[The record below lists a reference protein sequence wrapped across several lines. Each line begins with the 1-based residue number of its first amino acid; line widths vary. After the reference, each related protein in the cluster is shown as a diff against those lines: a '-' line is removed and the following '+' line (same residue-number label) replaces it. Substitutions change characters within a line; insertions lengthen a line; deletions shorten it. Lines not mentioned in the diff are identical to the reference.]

1 MEEIILIGEKMKSS
15 KYCKL
20 DLSNNRVIKY
30 QRKIGI
36 VQEYYRSTTELNILE
51 ILNEYNVNIPQILEK
66 KDDYFVEEYI
76 DGVLLDSIYANNCNI
91 DKSDI
96 DSIISN
102 IVLLTT
108 INYQKLSNFKRWKN
122 VIEFFDFQVTNTE
135 NIWNNYKT
143 KYSNIYKV
151 LNIDENII
159 KTLKQLPKQIDINR
173 PLCLIH
179 GDRHKNNMIKKNK
192 KIYFI
197 DWELS
202 CIGDLAYDIAFH
214 IHQMKYCNSD
224 LNYFIEQL
232 ETRLPNQFRSAI
244 SDVITYMKFI
254 TARSVI
260 YYVKIINDC
269 SYSDELFEKFYFRL
283 KTLSEYKEFGIEL
296 GNKDNLRNLLKKE
309 KNVL

>member
-1 MEEIILIGEKMKSS
+1 MKSS
-15 KYCKL
+15 KYCKF
-20 DLSNNRVIKY
+20 DLSNNSVIKY

-36 VQEYYRSTTELNILE
+36 VQEYYRSTPELSVLE
-51 ILNEYNVNIPQILEK
+51 VLKENDINIPKILEK
-66 KDDYFVEEYI
+66 RSDSFVEEYI
-76 DGVLLDSIYANNCNI
+76 DGDLLDIIYKDNCNI
-91 DKSDI
+91 NRSDI

-102 IVLLTT
+102 IVLLTS
-108 INYQKLSNFKRWKN
+108 INYQKLNDFKKWN
-122 VIEFFDFQVTNTE
+122 NTVEFFNFQITNTE
-135 NIWNNYKT
+135 NIWNEYKV
-143 KYSNIYKV
+143 KYENIYKI
-151 LNIDENII
+151 LNIDDNFIDI
-159 KTLKQLPKQIDINR
+159 LKQLPKKIDICR

-179 GDRHKNNMIKKNK
+179 GDRHKNNMIKKNG

-224 LNYFIEQL
+224 LNYFIKQL
-232 ETRLPNQFRSAI
+232 EIRLPNQFKSAI

-283 KTLSEYKEFGIEL
+283 KTLNEYKEFCIYSYD
-296 GNKDNLRNLLKKE
+296 KQNLKNLLKKE

>member
-1 MEEIILIGEKMKSS
+1 MKSS
-15 KYCKL
+15 KYCKF
-20 DLSNNRVIKY
+20 DLSNNSVIKY

-36 VQEYYRSTTELNILE
+36 VQEYYRSTPELSVLE
-51 ILNEYNVNIPQILEK
+51 VLKENDINIPKILEK
-66 KDDYFVEEYI
+66 NVDFFVEEYI
-76 DGVLLDSIYANNCNI
+76 DGDLLDSIYKDNCNI
-91 DKSDI
+91 NRSDI

-102 IVLLTT
+102 IVLLTS
-108 INYQKLSNFKRWKN
+108 INYQKLNDFKKWNN
-122 VIEFFDFQVTNTE
+122 VVEFFDFQITNTE
-135 NIWNNYKT
+135 NIWNEYKV
-143 KYSNIYKV
+143 KYDNIYKI
-151 LNIDENII
+151 LSIDDNFIDI
-159 KTLKQLPKQIDINR
+159 LKQLPKKIDIRR

-179 GDRHKNNMIKKNK
+179 GDRHKNNMIKKNR

-224 LNYFIEQL
+224 LNYFIKQL
-232 ETRLPNQFRSAI
+232 EIRLPNQLKSSI
-244 SDVITYMKFI
+244 SDVSTYMKFI

-283 KTLSEYKEFGIEL
+283 KTLSEWKEFGIYSYD
-296 GNKDNLRNLLKKE
+296 KQNLKILLQKE

>member
-1 MEEIILIGEKMKSS
+1 MKSS
-15 KYCKL
+15 KYCKF
-20 DLSNNRVIKY
+20 DLSNNSVIKY

-36 VQEYYRSTTELNILE
+36 VQEYYRSTPELSVLE
-51 ILNEYNVNIPQILEK
+51 VLKEDDINIPKILEK
-66 KDDYFVEEYI
+66 NVDFFVEEYI
-76 DGVLLDSIYANNCNI
+76 DGDLLDSIYKDNCNI
-91 DKSDI
+91 NRSDI

-102 IVLLTT
+102 IVLLTS
-108 INYQKLSNFKRWKN
+108 INYQKLNDFKKWNN
-122 VIEFFDFQVTNTE
+122 VVEFFDFQITNTE
-135 NIWNNYKT
+135 NIWNEYKV
-143 KYSNIYKV
+143 KYDNIYKI
-151 LNIDENII
+151 LSIDDNFIDI
-159 KTLKQLPKQIDINR
+159 LKQLPKKIDIRR

-179 GDRHKNNMIKKNK
+179 GDRHKNNMIKKNR

-224 LNYFIEQL
+224 LNYFIKQL
-232 ETRLPNQFRSAI
+232 EIRLPNQLKSAI
-244 SDVITYMKFI
+244 SDVSTYMKFI

-283 KTLSEYKEFGIEL
+283 KTLSEWKEFGIYSYD
-296 GNKDNLRNLLKKE
+296 KQNLKILLQKE

>member
-1 MEEIILIGEKMKSS
+1 MKSS
-15 KYCKL
+15 KYCKF
-20 DLSNNRVIKY
+20 DLSNNSVIKY

-36 VQEYYRSTTELNILE
+36 VQEYYRSTPELSVLE
-51 ILNEYNVNIPQILEK
+51 VLKENDINIPKILEK
-66 KDDYFVEEYI
+66 NVDFFVEEYI
-76 DGVLLDSIYANNCNI
+76 DGDLLDSIYKDNCNI
-91 DKSDI
+91 NRSDI

-102 IVLLTT
+102 IVLLTS
-108 INYQKLSNFKRWKN
+108 INYQKLNDFKKWNN
-122 VIEFFDFQVTNTE
+122 VVEFFDFQITNTE
-135 NIWNNYKT
+135 NIWNEYKV
-143 KYSNIYKV
+143 KYDNIYKI
-151 LNIDENII
+151 LSIDDNFIDI
-159 KTLKQLPKQIDINR
+159 LKQLPKKIDIRR

-179 GDRHKNNMIKKNK
+179 GDRHKNNMIKKNR

-224 LNYFIEQL
+224 LNYFIKQL
-232 ETRLPNQFRSAI
+232 EIRLPNQLKSAI
-244 SDVITYMKFI
+244 SDVSTYMKFI

-283 KTLSEYKEFGIEL
+283 KTLSEWKEFGIYSYD
-296 GNKDNLRNLLKKE
+296 KQNLKILLQKE

>member
-1 MEEIILIGEKMKSS
+1 MKSS
-15 KYCKL
+15 KYCKF
-20 DLSNNRVIKY
+20 DLSNNSVIKY

-36 VQEYYRSTTELNILE
+36 VQEYYRSTPELSVLE
-51 ILNEYNVNIPQILEK
+51 VLKENDINIPKILEK
-66 KDDYFVEEYI
+66 KGRFFVEEYI
-76 DGVLLDSIYANNCNI
+76 DGDLLDSIYKDNCNI
-91 DKSDI
+91 NRSDI

-102 IVLLTT
+102 IVLLTS
-108 INYQKLSNFKRWKN
+108 INYQKLNGFKKWN
-122 VIEFFDFQVTNTE
+122 NAVEFFNFQITNTE
-135 NIWNNYKT
+135 NIWNKYKV
-143 KYSNIYKV
+143 KYDNIYKI
-151 LNIDENII
+151 LGIDDNFIDI
-159 KTLKQLPKQIDINR
+159 LKQLPKRIDIRR

-224 LNYFIEQL
+224 LNYFIKQL
-232 ETRLPNQFRSAI
+232 EIRLPNQFKSAI

-283 KTLSEYKEFGIEL
+283 KTLSEYKEFSIDFDD
-296 GNKDNLRNLLKKE
+296 KQNLRNLLKKE